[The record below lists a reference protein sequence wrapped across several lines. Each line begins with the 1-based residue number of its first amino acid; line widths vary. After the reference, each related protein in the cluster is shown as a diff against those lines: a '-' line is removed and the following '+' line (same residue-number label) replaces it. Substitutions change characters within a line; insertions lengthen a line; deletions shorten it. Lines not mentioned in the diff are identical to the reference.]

1 MGHDET
7 GVGSM
12 KESTLMLA
20 LRCLVRAR
28 GKKIL
33 FNVLISPSVDFT
45 PGTRLLARR
54 VRLRRNYTNCLVLEA
69 ARFAPENKE
78 PSVMIQLRANGS

>member
-1 MGHDET
+1 
-7 GVGSM
+7 
-12 KESTLMLA
+12 MLA
-20 LRCLVRAR
+20 LRGLVRAR
-28 GKKIL
+28 GKKML

-54 VRLRRNYTNCLVLEA
+54 VRLRRNYTNGLALEA